1 MVDKM
6 LTSSASIRQD
16 DRVIVLFGGDGDLV
30 IDIMSHGVHP
40 ENIVV
45 LDVIPLKST
54 LIEAGVKSIVADPND
69 LPNRFG
75 RWNYYDKI
83 LVASGMEAIQP
94 TNDFILSAWS
104 LLKGGGV
111 LSWSQN
117 NTPPSSGLYP
127 LGLTLCFEE
136 EDTTTCYSI
145 GTRGASKSYWMGEAA
160 VKKWVNP
167 LSCTVTKTGAR
178 TYFRCQK

>member
-1 MVDKM
+1 M
-6 LTSSASIRQD
+6 
-16 DRVIVLFGGDGDLV
+16 FGGDGDMV
-30 IDIMSHGVHP
+30 IDIMSQGVHP

-45 LDVIPLKST
+45 LDTIPLKST

-83 LVASGMEAIQP
+83 LVSSGMESIQP

-111 LSWSQN
+111 LSWSQT
-117 NTPPSSGLYP
+117 NTPPSSGLYL
-127 LGLTLCFEE
+127 LGFTICVEDG
-136 EDTTTCYSI
+136 DTTTTYSL
-145 GTRGASKSYWMGEAA
+145 GSNGFSKTYWMSEAA
-160 VKKWVNP
+160 VKKWVFP
-167 LSCTVTKTGAR
+167 LSYTMTKTGAR